1 MLIEPLGC
9 QPTVLQKHL
18 SSINPSFDKTT
29 FVYVW
34 RSLCL
39 QPAIEV
45 IRTSKLFTASAG
57 QVAAA
62 KGKKRKH
69 DDQVDSHDL
78 IRILCED
85 DGAQKKGEEVSI
97 KDYEALSAKWGD
109 KLRIRCTEDEI
120 YFRLTGQHER
130 VS

>member
-29 FVYVW
+29 FIYVW
-34 RSLCL
+34 RSLCR
-39 QPAIEV
+39 QPAIE
-45 IRTSKLFTASAG
+45 IILTSEPFTASAG

-62 KGKKRKH
+62 TGKKRKH

-85 DGAQKKGEEVSI
+85 DGAQKKGDKVSI
-97 KDYEALSAKWGD
+97 EDYEALSAKWED
-109 KLRIRCTEDEI
+109 RLRIRCTEDEI